1 MPGYSK
7 RVPRALLVA
16 LKPDRYYFRSK
27 KALLRQAKTL
37 PNVIDDRWLARAT
50 ESLLYSADTDIAW
63 LILAYREAPTFIV
76 NSLGELAASIGN
88 YDLMRMI
95 LWRGSC
101 PGDCLINSTAFEHWK
116 VLELLLP
123 YQAKN
128 NDLIRKVAAISPA
141 AYRFLTHLG
150 YILGSPQNLH
160 SEAVANRYRYGFDQE
175 ILDFYCKEGTAYP
188 IRDTLSILGP
198 YICAKYHKSA
208 LETLR
213 YLLGK
218 FPNVIWTKTDM
229 QQTLFGAEFTSPEI
243 EREFRAM
250 LAAAGH
256 PNTPPMNIS

>member
-1 MPGYSK
+1 MYSR
-7 RVPRALLVA
+7 RVSRSLFVV
-16 LKPDRYYFRSK
+16 LKPDKYYFRSK
-27 KALLRQAKTL
+27 KVLLCQAKAL
-37 PNVIDDRWLARAT
+37 PNAINDRWLARAT
-50 ESLLYSADTDIAW
+50 ESLLYSADTDTVW

-76 NSLGELAASIGN
+76 NSLGEIAASIGN

-95 LWRGSC
+95 LWHRSC
-101 PGDCLINSTAFEHWK
+101 PGDCLVNSAAFEHWK

-128 NDLIRKVAAISPA
+128 NDLIRKVAAVSPS
-141 AYRFLTHLG
+141 AYKFLTRLG

-160 SEAVANRYRYGFDQE
+160 SEAVVNRYRYGFDQE
-175 ILDFYCKEGTAYP
+175 ILDFYCKEGTTAP
-188 IRDTLSILGP
+188 ILDTLSILGP

-229 QQTLFGAEFTSPEI
+229 NQTLFGAEFTSPEI
-243 EREFRAM
+243 EREFKAT
-250 LAAAGH
+250 LIAAGH
-256 PNTPPMNIS
+256 PNTPPTYT